1 MLRWLSL
8 AALLIAWL
16 APRAAEAAALDVRG
30 CLAAWGLA
38 GLAPEEKEALVGVC
52 SRRAR
57 IEAQLVP
64 VVTAVAT
71 RGTWESAALGRLL
84 VGGAPHLDL
93 GTASD
98 QAGLAGRLKALR
110 QRLQTE
116 LVERRASA
124 TRKGDARCG
133 WVREAFDAYAAD
145 LAGGAVPS
153 PPIAGYA
160 LSEEG
165 CLGLDPQWVGEAH
178 FLTIAAEGA
187 SGLTVVAGTAE
198 RAVVQWFSPAD
209 AIVHEGR
216 RIFVVAV
223 PRMSVVTV
231 EAQHASGL
239 AARWHGFVA
248 RDLTVSDQ
256 APAAS
261 CLRLSIDLDADT
273 TLLLDGHPVTQ
284 GTSLKRQTFGV
295 LGEGHELVGLRCG
308 EGRCTESFREALAGA
323 AGGRKVCE
331 DIKLDLHRR
340 SSVAVLGATPAPG
353 CDRGLAYKVGVQAED
368 YLRASA
374 AATGREFR
382 DLKAVASATEAL
394 ASLKESLNPEEG
406 RTVGAATG
414 ADSMALLGTVAKEAW
429 RQGIDSLL
437 SFELRCEASG
447 GQAGYRVVGS
457 RLAVRDLLDR
467 QRGEVAGLDLQRMV
481 MVESLHVGH
490 AAQISTAVAG
500 VIDRLFAL
508 DYVRLLV
515 AEPRVAYRRG
525 AEVEVS
531 VYGKALGASAIDP
544 APIVEA
550 TLIGDVGARPPIC
563 NLLARAERGAAERQQ
578 AQALLQGREGRRYRG
593 SVEMRRG
600 DAGEDEANPRSAVHV
615 AAVRP
620 GPPGVYLVTAR
631 WEGAPVLA
639 DAACITFEI
648 KRSEVWGSV
657 GLALDATT
665 RAALNDYQWLHL
677 RVMVGRTFYR
687 WRPWFGLGVAGGYTL
702 GRYLSREG
710 LPTWQDVTV
719 DPEGSDQPFEWTRH
733 AVLVG
738 PMLELRT
745 RKATF
750 PVELRGRVSVVGGLA
765 IVGVGRLPQQF
776 KSFVTRDPLNNPNV
790 RFRPTFDVLLELAV
804 TWAAGPVVFGQG
816 LFFGAVGVNDM
827 VSAKHAA
834 TAVNGGGLV
843 FGLSMTI
850 GGGV

>member
-8 AALLIAWL
+8 VVLLFAWL
-16 APRAAEAAALDVRG
+16 VPGAAEAAALDVRG

-38 GLAPEEKEALVGVC
+38 GLAPEEREALVGLC

-57 IEAQLVP
+57 VEPQLFP
-64 VVTAVAT
+64 VITAVAT
-71 RGTWESAALGRLL
+71 RATWESAALGRLL
-84 VGGAPHLDL
+84 VGSAPHLDL
-93 GTASD
+93 GTTGE
-98 QAGLAGRLKALR
+98 QAGIAGRLKALR
-110 QRLQTE
+110 QRLQAE
-116 LVERRASA
+116 LVERQASA
-124 TRKGDARCG
+124 ARKGDGRCG
-133 WVREAFDAYAAD
+133 WVREAFDAYVAD
-145 LAGGAVPS
+145 LSAGTVPS

-160 LSEEG
+160 LREES
-165 CLGLDPQWVGEAH
+165 CLGLDPQWVDEVH
-178 FLTIAAEGA
+178 FLTIAADGA
-187 SGLTVVAGTAE
+187 AGLTVVAGTAD
-198 RAVVQWFSPAD
+198 RAVVQWLSSAD
-209 AIVHEGR
+209 AVVHEGR
-216 RIFVVAV
+216 QIFVVAV

-231 EAQHASGL
+231 EARQAGGL

-248 RDLTVSDQ
+248 RDLTVWDE

-261 CLRLSIDLDADT
+261 CLRLSIDLDTDT
-273 TLLLDGHPVTQ
+273 TLLLNGQPVTQ

-295 LGEGHELVGLRCG
+295 LGEGHELVGLRCR

-331 DIKLDLHRR
+331 DIKLDLHQR
-340 SSVAVLGATPAPG
+340 SSLAVLGATPAPG

-374 AATGREFR
+374 TATGREFR

-406 RTVGAATG
+406 RAVGAATE

-481 MVESLHVGH
+481 MVESLHVRH

-500 VIDRLFAL
+500 VIDRLFAA
-508 DYVRLLV
+508 DYARLLV

-531 VYGKALGASAIDP
+531 VYGKTLGSSATDP

-550 TLIGDVGARPPIC
+550 TLIGDLGARPPIC
-563 NLLARAERGAAERQQ
+563 NLLARAERGAAERKQ
-578 AQALLQGREGRRYRG
+578 AQDLLQGRQGRRYRG
-593 SVEMRRG
+593 VVEMRRG
-600 DAGEDEANPRSAVHV
+600 DAGEDEANPHSAIYV
-615 AAVRP
+615 ASVRP
-620 GPPGVYLVTAR
+620 GPPGVYLVTAH
-631 WEGAPVLA
+631 WDGASVLA

-657 GLALDATT
+657 GIALDATT
-665 RAALNDYQWLHL
+665 RGALNDYQWLHL
-677 RVMVGRTFYR
+677 RVMAGRTFYR
-687 WRPWFGLGVAGGYTL
+687 WRPWFGLGVTGGYTL
-702 GRYLSREG
+702 GRFLSREG

-733 AVLVG
+733 AVMVG
-738 PMLELRT
+738 PLLELRT

-750 PVELRGRVSVVGGLA
+750 PVELRGRLSVVGGLG
-765 IVGVGRLPQQF
+765 IVGVSRLPQQF
-776 KSFVTRDPLNNPNV
+776 KSFVTKDPLNNPNV
-790 RFRPTFDVLLELAV
+790 RFRPTVDVLLELAV

-816 LFFGAVGVNDM
+816 FFFGAVSVNDM
-827 VSAKHAA
+827 ASAKHAA

-843 FGLSMTI
+843 FGLSVMV